1 MKLRQALNKSAP
13 HAARL
18 LRDVAPGTSSRKR
31 WHRPGVIML
40 ALFGWSCASAQPVYR
55 IVGAD
60 GKVTF
65 SDKPLAI
72 PGTTTV
78 LGPGSA
84 RPGTDGPATL
94 PYELRQVTSRYPVT
108 LYTSASCGPCSSGRN
123 LLLLRGI
130 PFIERT
136 IATDEDNQSLQR
148 VSGENALPFLTI
160 GGQRIKGFSDLEW
173 QQFLD
178 AAGYPKASQ
187 LPANYRNPP
196 PAPLVALQPA
206 TEALAKTAPAKPAD
220 DVALPAPAPVAEQS
234 GNPTGI
240 RF

>member
-1 MKLRQALNKSAP
+1 MKLRQALNQIAPRSAW
-13 HAARL
+13 L
-18 LRDVAPGTSSRKR
+18 LRDQAPGASSRKR
-31 WHRPGVIML
+31 WYRPGFVLL
-40 ALFGWSCASAQPVYR
+40 ALFGWSCAAAQPVYR
-55 IVGAD
+55 IVGPD
-60 GKVTF
+60 GRITF
-65 SDKPLAI
+65 SDKPLAV

-84 RPGTDGPATL
+84 RPTTEGPATL

-130 PFIERT
+130 PFTERT
-136 IATDEDNQSLQR
+136 IATEEDNQALQR
-148 VSGENALPFLTI
+148 LSGENALPFLTI

-173 QQFLD
+173 QQFFD

-187 LPANYRNPP
+187 LPANYRNPAP
-196 PAPLVALQPA
+196 VPLVAQQPA
-206 TEALAKTAPAKPAD
+206 AEAQARTAPAKPAD
-220 DVALPAPAPVAEQS
+220 EAPPPPAPVADQS
-234 GNPTGI
+234 RNPAGI

>member
-1 MKLRQALNKSAP
+1 MKLRQALNQSAP
-13 HAARL
+13 RTARL
-18 LRDVAPGTSSRKR
+18 MRGATQGDNSRRR
-31 WHRPGVIML
+31 WHRPGVILL

-55 IVGAD
+55 IVGPD
-60 GKVTF
+60 GRITF
-65 SDKPLAI
+65 SDKPMAA

-84 RPGTDGPATL
+84 RPTTDGPATL

-130 PFIERT
+130 PFTERT
-136 IATDEDNQSLQR
+136 IATEEDNQALQR
-148 VSGENALPFLTI
+148 LSGENGLPFLTI
-160 GGQRIKGFSDLEW
+160 GGQRIKGFSDVEW

-187 LPANYRNPP
+187 LPANYRNPAP
-196 PAPLVALQPA
+196 MPLVAQQPA
-206 TEALAKTAPAKPAD
+206 AETQAKAAPAKPAED
-220 DVALPAPAPVAEQS
+220 AALPAPAPVAEQS
-234 GNPTGI
+234 GNPAGI